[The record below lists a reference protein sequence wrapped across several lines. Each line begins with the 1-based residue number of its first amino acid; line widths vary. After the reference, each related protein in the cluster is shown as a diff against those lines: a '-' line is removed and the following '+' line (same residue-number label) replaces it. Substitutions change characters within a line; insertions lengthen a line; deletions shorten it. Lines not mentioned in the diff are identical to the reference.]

1 MKEPSWKF
9 TINDLRPKTKRVV
22 RKDFELVKPIKIKKP
37 RAAAANPQRKEH
49 SQRKKQRDIDIV
61 DHFYMARFDTKE
73 AQLTDVE
80 TAKLKAQTIK
90 EQGQLKY
97 NLKLLQELEA
107 DKSRKLMVVN
117 ILAVLSLAAVG
128 VTYLLYEHALNNNIL
143 NNLLAELLV

>member
-1 MKEPSWKF
+1 
-9 TINDLRPKTKRVV
+9 
-22 RKDFELVKPIKIKKP
+22 
-37 RAAAANPQRKEH
+37 
-49 SQRKKQRDIDIV
+49 
-61 DHFYMARFDTKE
+61 MARFDTKE